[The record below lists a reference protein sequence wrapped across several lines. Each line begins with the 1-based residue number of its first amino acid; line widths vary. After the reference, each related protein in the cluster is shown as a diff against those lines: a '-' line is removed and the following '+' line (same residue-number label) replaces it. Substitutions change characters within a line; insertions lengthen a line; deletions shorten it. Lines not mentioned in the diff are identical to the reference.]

1 MGQVTKQ
8 PLSFLGAELGD
19 WGETAVPDMKRFTK
33 YLDKP
38 IENMIIC
45 LETAFCEV
53 IASAEGAVLYFFAQK

>member
-8 PLSFLGAELGD
+8 PLSFLVTELGD

-45 LETAFCEV
+45 LETAFCEA
-53 IASAEGAVLYFFAQK
+53 IAPPKGTVLYFFAQK

>member
-8 PLSFLGAELGD
+8 PLSFLGAELWD
-19 WGETAVPDMKRFTK
+19 WRETAVLRMKRFTF
-33 YLDKP
+33 YLDKR